1 MLAGPAP
8 LLAAR
13 GVSKSFFGNPV
24 LRDVSISLLPGRV
37 HALLGENGAGKS
49 TLINLLSGA
58 LSPDSGMIEVDGS
71 PVPRMS
77 PPEARQAGIAVV
89 QQELSLTA
97 SLSIAENIGLGAY
110 PRRFGLVDYRELAT
124 RAAAACK
131 LVGLDEPLSTPV
143 GELSLGRRQMVEI
156 AKALYRKPRVLILD
170 EPTSSLSA
178 TETNILTALL
188 ERLRREGVAILY
200 ISHRLNEVMA
210 LCQHVTVLKDG
221 TCTADRPLEGTDAAG
236 LVRLMVGRDPG
247 DLFPKFE
254 PSASVKTVMS
264 VRGFSSGMMRD
275 VDLDIS
281 AGQILG
287 IGGLV
292 GQGQEDLLLGL
303 YGALPA
309 KAATASVGSA
319 NGLPGTVPRA
329 NALGLAYVPAD
340 RKREGLHLIHPILT
354 NLMLPAFARLSALK
368 LRSRASERVTG
379 QSLAARF
386 TIKGDLGRPAQ
397 ALSGGNQQ
405 KVALAKW
412 MPHEPTV
419 LLLNDP
425 TRGVDVETKRD
436 IYIMLRQL
444 AASGKAV
451 VLMSSDT
458 PELVHLCDR
467 VAVVR
472 EGRVAAMLEREALS
486 EEAIVAAAVGS
497 DRTKVAA

>member
-1 MLAGPAP
+1 MTEGLPF
-8 LLAAR
+8 LAAR

-24 LRDVSISLLPGRV
+24 LRDVSIELRPGRV

-58 LSPDSGMIEVDGS
+58 LSADRGTIEIDGK
-71 PVPRMS
+71 PVRRVTPG
-77 PPEARQAGIAVV
+77 EALQAGIAVV
-89 QQELSLTA
+89 QQELSLTG

-110 PRRFGLVDYRELAT
+110 PRRYGLIDYAELASRA
-124 RAAAACK
+124 RAACELA
-131 LVGLDEPLSTPV
+131 GLNEPLSTPV
-143 GELSLGRRQMVEI
+143 GALPLGRRQMVEI

-178 TETNILTALL
+178 SEARILTELL

-221 TCTADRPLEGTDAAG
+221 VRTADRPLEGTDAAG

-247 DLFPKFE
+247 DLFPRWTRSGQTA
-254 PSASVKTVMS
+254 SAISVK
-264 VRGFSSGMMRD
+264 GFSSGLMRD
-275 VDLDIS
+275 VDLEIRT
-281 AGQILG
+281 GEVLG
-287 IGGLV
+287 IGGLA

-303 YGALPA
+303 YGAAPA
-309 KAATASVGSA
+309 TTASAAISGVS
-319 NGLPGTVPRA
+319 GLPGSVPRA
-329 NALGLAYVPAD
+329 NARGIAYVPAD
-340 RKREGLHLIHPILT
+340 RKREGLHIIHPIVT
-354 NLMLPAFARLSALK
+354 NLMLPGFARLPALK
-368 LRSRASERVTG
+368 FRDRGAERSIAAGLAS
-379 QSLAARF
+379 QF
-386 TIKGDLGRPAQ
+386 TIKGDLARPAQ

-412 MPHEPTV
+412 MPYQPRV

-425 TRGVDVETKRD
+425 TRGVDVETKRE
-436 IYIMLRQL
+436 IYIMLRQF
-444 AASGKAV
+444 AAEGKAV
-451 VLMSSDT
+451 VLLSSDT

-472 EGRVAAMLEREALS
+472 DGRIAVLLERGSLS
-486 EEAIVAAAVGS
+486 EQAIVSAAVGAEA
-497 DRTKVAA
+497 REAAA

>member
-1 MLAGPAP
+1 VVSSAP
-8 LLAAR
+8 ILAAR
-13 GVSKSFFGNPV
+13 GVSKAFFGNPV
-24 LRDVSISLLPGRV
+24 LRSVSISLEPGRI

-58 LSPDSGMIEVDGS
+58 LRPDSGTIEIDGRAVS
-71 PVPRMS
+71 RHS
-77 PPEARQAGIAVV
+77 PPEARRAGIAVV
-89 QQELSLTA
+89 QQELSLTN

-110 PRRFGLVDYRELAT
+110 PRRFGLVDYAALAA
-124 RAAAACK
+124 RAKAACD
-131 LVGLDEPLSTPV
+131 LVGLHEPLATPV

-178 TETNILTALL
+178 TETRILTALL
-188 ERLRREGVAILY
+188 EKLRGEGIAILY
-200 ISHRLNEVMA
+200 ISHRLDEVMQ

-221 TCTADRPLEGTDAAG
+221 TCTADRPLEGVNAAG

-247 DLFPKFE
+247 DLFPRWDSTRTERIAVSVGKF
-254 PSASVKTVMS
+254 SAGLMQ
-264 VRGFSSGMMRD
+264 D
-275 VDLDIS
+275 VDLEVR
-281 AGQILG
+281 AGEVVG

-303 YGALPA
+303 YGAIPARAASAVINDASGLPA
-309 KAATASVGSA
+309 NVPQA
-319 NGLPGTVPRA
+319 NTR
-329 NALGLAYVPAD
+329 GLAYVPAD
-340 RKREGLHLIHPILT
+340 RKREGLHLIHPIVT
-354 NLMLPAFARLSALK
+354 NLMLPSFARMPALK
-368 LRSRASERVTG
+368 LRSRAKERETAMG
-379 QSLAARF
+379 LALQFA
-386 TIKGDLGRPAQ
+386 IKGDLGRAAQ

-412 MPHEPTV
+412 MPLDPSV

-425 TRGVDVETKRD
+425 TRGVDVETKRE
-436 IYIMLRQL
+436 IYAMLRAF

-451 VLMSSDT
+451 VLLSSDT

-472 EGRVAAMLEREALS
+472 DGRIVSLLERGDLS
-486 EEAIVAAAVGS
+486 EEAIVAAAMGAE
-497 DRTKVAA
+497 RERQAA

>member
-1 MLAGPAP
+1 
-8 LLAAR
+8 
-13 GVSKSFFGNPV
+13 VSKSFFGNPV

-58 LSPDSGMIEVDGS
+58 LPPDSGMIEVDRRFL
-71 PVPRMS
+71 PRMT
-77 PPEARQAGIAVV
+77 PPEARRAGIAVV
-89 QQELSLTA
+89 QQELSLTS

-110 PRRFGLVDYRELAT
+110 PRRFGVVDYSALAA
-124 RAAAACK
+124 RAKAACE
-131 LVGLDEPLSTPV
+131 LVGLREEPSTPV

-178 TETNILTALL
+178 TETRILTTLL

-221 TCTADRPLEGTDAAG
+221 ACTADQPLAGTDAAG

-247 DLFPKFE
+247 DLFPDWK
-254 PSASVKTVMS
+254 PSPGKSPAISVKGLTAGQMH
-264 VRGFSSGMMRD
+264 D
-275 VDLDIS
+275 VDLEVRT
-281 AGQILG
+281 GEVLG

-309 KAATASVGSA
+309 KAEAASFGSRT
-319 NGLPGTVPRA
+319 GLPGGVPKA
-329 NALGLAYVPAD
+329 NRLGLAYVPAD
-340 RKREGLHLIHPILT
+340 RKREGLHLIHSILT
-354 NLMLPAFARLSALK
+354 NLMLPAFARIPALK
-368 LRSRASERVTG
+368 LRSRGRERARG
-379 QSLAARF
+379 KELATHFA
-386 TIKGDLGRPAQ
+386 IKGDLQRQAQ

-412 MPHEPTV
+412 MPHDPLV

-425 TRGVDVETKRD
+425 TRGVDVETKRE
-436 IYIMLRQL
+436 IYIMLRQF
-444 AASGKAV
+444 AAAGKAV
-451 VLMSSDT
+451 VLLSSDT

-467 VAVVR
+467 VVVVR
-472 EGRVAAMLEREALS
+472 GGRIAATLEREALS
-486 EEAIVAAAVGS
+486 EEAIVAAALGT
-497 DRTKVAA
+497 DRSRAAA

>member
-1 MLAGPAP
+1 MDAAP

-13 GVSKSFFGNPV
+13 GVSKSFFGNLV
-24 LRDVSISLLPGRV
+24 LKNVSISLLPGRV

-49 TLINLLSGA
+49 TLINILSGA
-58 LSPDSGMIEVDGS
+58 LPADSGVVEIDGRAS
-71 PVPRMS
+71 RRMS
-77 PPEARQAGIAVV
+77 PSEALHAGIAVV

-97 SLSIAENIGLGAY
+97 NLSVAENVGLGAY
-110 PRRFGLVDYRELAT
+110 PRRFGLVDYRTLAARV
-124 RAAAACK
+124 RATCE

-143 GELSLGRRQMVEI
+143 GALPLGRRQMVEI

-178 TETNILTALL
+178 TEAKTLAKLL
-188 ERLRREGVAILY
+188 ERLRSEGIAILY

-221 TCTADRPLEGTDAAG
+221 TVTADRPLAGTDAAG

-247 DLFPKFE
+247 DLFPPFQPSVSRHTAVSVTKF
-254 PSASVKTVMS
+254 AAGAMH
-264 VRGFSSGMMRD
+264 D
-275 VDLDIS
+275 VDLDIRT
-281 AGQILG
+281 GEVLG

-303 YGALPA
+303 YGAIVA
-309 KAATASVGSA
+309 KAAAATVNGDS
-319 NGLPGTVPRA
+319 GLPRSVPKA

-340 RKREGLHLIHPILT
+340 RKREGLHLIHSIAT
-354 NLMLPAFARLSALK
+354 NLMLPAFARSPALK
-368 LRSRASERVTG
+368 LRSRVAEGSLISG
-379 QSLAARF
+379 LAARF
-386 TIKGDLGRPAQ
+386 AIKGDVARQAQ

-412 MPHEPTV
+412 MPHDPLV

-425 TRGVDVETKRD
+425 TRGVDVETKRE

-444 AASGKAV
+444 VGVGKAV
-451 VLMSSDT
+451 VLLSSDT

-472 EGRVAAMLEREALS
+472 EGRIAALLERNELS
-486 EEAIVAAAVGS
+486 EEAIVGTALGAEP
-497 DRTKVAA
+497 RREVA